1 LTIGDP
7 QNPNALKGILV
18 DLSTGE
24 TIFEMPVP
32 VKKVLFSPDGTK
44 LAYIE
49 QGPLPYYPST
59 IKYMNPHFF
68 VLDIKTMQVRNYGF
82 EVNDHFN
89 WTPDGNHII
98 YSMKFIHPS
107 LGAYENGIFIMRVSD
122 GKEIAKVSAI
132 SSSDSLSI
140 SQSGKYIMWEDW
152 DNDTFF
158 VIKNPLD
165 TEVLKSPQFC
175 N

>member
-1 LTIGDP
+1 
-7 QNPNALKGILV
+7 
-18 DLSTGE
+18 
-24 TIFEMPVP
+24 
-32 VKKVLFSPDGTK
+32 
-44 LAYIE
+44 
-49 QGPLPYYPST
+49 
-59 IKYMNPHFF
+59 
-68 VLDIKTMQVRNYGF
+68 
-82 EVNDHFN
+82 
-89 WTPDGNHII
+89 
-98 YSMKFIHPS
+98 
-107 LGAYENGIFIMRVSD
+107 MRVSD

-165 TEVLKSPQFC
+165 TKVLKSPQFC